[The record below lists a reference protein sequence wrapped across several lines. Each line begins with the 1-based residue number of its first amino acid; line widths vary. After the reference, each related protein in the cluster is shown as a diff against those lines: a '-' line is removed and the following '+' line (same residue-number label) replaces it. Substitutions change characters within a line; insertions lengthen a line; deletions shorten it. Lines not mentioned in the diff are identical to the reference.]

1 MPKRKAP
8 TKVLKKTCRDQQN
21 GLCGCRAKC
30 GTVLP
35 PDGKGLVQYQHWP
48 ALESRPVLEDDSDWI
63 PAQHDPRYLFAEM
76 VACHLRETNEGR
88 SGATTLGSDRH
99 MIAKIKRLTSDKPPR
114 FKRAIPSQPL
124 RSRGTFPK
132 GQKLKSKPFQRRKP

>member
-8 TKVLKKTCRDQQN
+8 PKSLKKTCRDQQN
-21 GLCGCRAKC
+21 GLCGCRANC

-48 ALESRPVLEDDSDWI
+48 ALEARPLLDDDSDWV
-63 PAQHDPRYLFAEM
+63 PGQHDPKYLFAELT
-76 VACHLRETNEGR
+76 ACHLLETNKGR

-99 MIAKIKRLTSDKPPR
+99 TIAKIKRLTRMKPR
-114 FKRAIPSQPL
+114 LKKRIPSQPMK
-124 RSRGTFPK
+124 SCGKTVWPK
-132 GQKLKSKPFQRRKP
+132 RKFDRRKP